1 MIGDRGFDITT
12 DAYAEV
18 GRREALR
25 GVCRCVLSQIE
36 RPYPCSER
44 QTLTCAEDLELPRNR
59 FPAFYGSFDWH
70 SCVHSH
76 WTLVRMLKDNVL
88 TDVPEL
94 EKAAAAQLSRTFAP
108 DLMEQEARSSY
119 DPNPCQAAMR
129 SRNRSFRGFLSCN
142 GCGIFGECRCGR
154 VLQHETCGHP
164 CPFSYPRIPC
174 ICTAR
179 TSMFRLGGGGT
190 VWMRACRHG
199 RCIQFQASL
208 PPGSRARR
216 ARAQRHSWSGE

>member
-1 MIGDRGFDITT
+1 MDDRRYQDINAETIDRWISEGWEWGKPIDHETYRAATEGDW
-12 DAYAEV
+12 
-18 GRREALR
+18 
-25 GVCRCVLSQIE
+25 QI
-36 RPYPCSER
+36 
-44 QTLTCAEDLELPRNR
+44 
-59 FPAFYGSFDWH
+59 
-70 SCVHSH
+70 
-76 WTLVRMLKDNVL
+76 VL
-88 TDVPEL
+88 TPTRPV
-94 EKAAAAQLSRTFAP
+94 R
-108 DLMEQEARSSY
+108 RSSY

-129 SRNRSFRGFLSCN
+129 LRNRSFRGFLSCN

>member
-1 MIGDRGFDITT
+1 MLVERMDRQ
-12 DAYAEV
+12 A
-18 GRREALR
+18 R
-25 GVCRCVLSQIE
+25 
-36 RPYPCSER
+36 RPYTASAGKIPYAWSPAWAKR
-44 QTLTCAEDLELPRNR
+44 TAEMPSDAARTELP
-59 FPAFYGSFDWH
+59 AISSG
-70 SCVHSH
+70 
-76 WTLVRMLKDNVL
+76 
-88 TDVPEL
+88 VP
-94 EKAAAAQLSRTFAP
+94 S
-108 DLMEQEARSSY
+108 ARSSY